1 MLWMI
6 SSNLSPLVLMWTG
19 WNLIKVDSQMKQS
32 VQYMRNTQ
40 LTPTRDDVIRQTQEV
55 TIEKETNLL
64 QSRMI

>member
-1 MLWMI
+1 
-6 SSNLSPLVLMWTG
+6 MWTG

-55 TIEKETNLL
+55 TIE
-64 QSRMI
+64 